1 MAKPFAEAV
10 ELAQHVLGQDGAD
23 LDGLDVALDERWG
36 VSFATSEEIANEL
49 LALTMPFRSPLGG
62 LLQALVRPDGAAMVA
77 LMRGPSCAVLATSN
91 NGTAIIPPGPPRLGP
106 DPKWD
111 RRNALKVICRLVLE
125 ETHQAH

>member
-1 MAKPFAEAV
+1 MGMAVYRRMIVMAKPFAEAV

-62 LLQALVRPDGAAMVA
+62 LLQAFVRPDGAAMVA
-77 LMRGPSCAVLATSN
+77 LMRVRATKCTRTMLS
-91 NGTAIIPPGPPRLGP
+91 
-106 DPKWD
+106 K
-111 RRNALKVICRLVLE
+111 RRA
-125 ETHQAH
+125 

>member
-62 LLQALVRPDGAAMVA
+62 LLQAFVPHCDSLR
-77 LMRGPSCAVLATSN
+77 LATYFLRHSIHTKHRSPCAPR
-91 NGTAIIPPGPPRLGP
+91 TAL
-106 DPKWD
+106 
-111 RRNALKVICRLVLE
+111 
-125 ETHQAH
+125 

>member
-49 LALTMPFRSPLGG
+49 LALTIPFKSPLGG
-62 LLQALVRPDGAAMVA
+62 LLQAFVRPDGAAMVA
-77 LMRGPSCAVLATSN
+77 LMRGPSCAVLLRVRASRPSSQ
-91 NGTAIIPPGPPRLGP
+91 GSHCPSEPLHE
-106 DPKWD
+106 
-111 RRNALKVICRLVLE
+111 LLLV
-125 ETHQAH
+125 QRAA